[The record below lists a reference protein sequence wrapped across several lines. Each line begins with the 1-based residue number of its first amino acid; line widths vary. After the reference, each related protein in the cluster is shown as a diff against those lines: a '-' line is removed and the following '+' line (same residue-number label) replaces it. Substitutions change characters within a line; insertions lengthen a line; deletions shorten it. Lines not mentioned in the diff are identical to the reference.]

1 MRCMGGLLRS
11 VLILVLGL
19 LASAPGS
26 AQHRPPLEHTTLAL
40 TGDTIITRQLEP
52 YDEPNFLALV
62 ELLRGADAAFTNL
75 ELNLHDYEM
84 PPASQSGGIHLRGA
98 PAMADA
104 LAWLGIN
111 LASTANNHSL
121 DWGEA
126 GMFATQDALDAADIV
141 YAGTGASERIAREA
155 RFLETRSARIA
166 LIATTSTYPAFMRA
180 GSALEDHLPRP
191 GVSVLRHQVWH
202 ELDANRFDTLKE
214 TAEALGL
221 FTTQDGRRLVPE
233 NRPGAFEPSVLLAE
247 DRLRLLGRE
256 FRRGTQ
262 LRTSS
267 MANPRD
273 IQAIAQR
280 VTDAGRQ
287 ADLVVVSVHA
297 HETDSRR
304 DEVPAFLREFAHAMI
319 DAGADVVVGHGPHVL
334 RGIEIYQGR
343 PVFYSLGNF
352 IFQNETTQRLPAE
365 NFGLLGLDGVT
376 DVGVFN
382 DIRGEHPLYSF
393 QDKLGYW
400 ESVVALP
407 MWRDGQ
413 LHSIELHPISL
424 GPGQPRS
431 VRGRPLLAT
440 AEDGQRIIESLAEL
454 SKPFGTTVHWED
466 GRGLVRLKAQETNR

>member
-1 MRCMGGLLRS
+1 M
-11 VLILVLGL
+11 LILVLGL
-19 LASAPGS
+19 LASAPGQ
-26 AQHRPPLEHTTLAL
+26 AQHRPPLEEASLAL
-40 TGDTIITRQLEP
+40 TGDSIITRHLEP
-52 YDEPNFLALV
+52 YDEPGFLGLV
-62 ELLRGADAAFTNL
+62 DLLRGADAAFTNL
-75 ELNLHDYEM
+75 ELNLHNYEM
-84 PPASQSGGIHLRGA
+84 PPASQSGGIHLRGS
-98 PAMADA
+98 PRMADA

-111 LASTANNHSL
+111 LVSTANNHSL

-126 GMFATQDALDAADIV
+126 GMFSTQDALDAAGIV

-166 LIATTSTYPAFMRA
+166 LVATTSTYPAFMRA

-202 ELDANRFDTLKE
+202 ELDARRFDALKE
-214 TAEALGL
+214 MAEGLGL

-233 NRPGAFEPSVLLAE
+233 NRPGAFESTVLLGE

-256 FRRGTQ
+256 FRRGTE

-267 MANPRD
+267 TAHPRD

-280 VTDAGRQ
+280 VTDARRQ
-287 ADLVVVSVHA
+287 SDLVVVSVHA
-297 HETDSRR
+297 HETDGAR
-304 DEVPAFLREFAHAMI
+304 DETPAFLREFAHAMI

-365 NFGLLGLDGVT
+365 NFGLLGLDDVT
-376 DVGVFN
+376 DVGLFN
-382 DIRGEHPLYSF
+382 DIRGEHPLYTF
-393 QDKLGYW
+393 QDKRGYW
-400 ESVVALP
+400 ESVVAVP
-407 MWRDGQ
+407 VWRHGE
-413 LHSIELHPISL
+413 LHAIELHPISL
-424 GPGQPRS
+424 GPDQPRS

-466 GRGLVRLKAQETNR
+466 GRGLIRIDAEEAAR